1 MARRRDTGGEV
12 PGKPR
17 SLARLGLFAQL
28 SLRLPGELATQLKAH
43 CQESGQSLNKTVA
56 EALELYLGSGGRQ
69 R

>member
-1 MARRRDTGGEV
+1 MAQRRGIGREV

-17 SLARLGLFAQL
+17 SSAGLRLFAQL
-28 SLRLPGELATQLKAH
+28 SLRLPGELATRLKAH

-56 EALELYLGSGGRQ
+56 EALELYLGSGDRQ